1 MFDMDNSNE
10 RPVAPT
16 REWLHAELRRL
27 DWAKGLGEG
36 TLAAIASTAELVE
49 FRAGDMVIEVE
60 SEISQIGGLL
70 VTNRVAV

>member
-27 DWAKGLGEG
+27 DWVKGLRRGN
-36 TLAAIASTAELVE
+36 AC
-49 FRAGDMVIEVE
+49 GDREY
-60 SEISQIGGLL
+60 GG
-70 VTNRVAV
+70 VG